1 MAGLFEQCFGLR
13 SSKQNKHLR
22 AIELERNFT
31 ERRSKTN
38 PASKA
43 WEDILLHAGVAK
55 CVASDNVYQHILQHF
70 WSTTGSVFKQG
81 NISRPAAQ
89 EAVDDIMEIDA
100 VRDHA
105 GWAIKRA
112 RDIIKSSTE
121 DKLRIKKSS
130 GDDTWCEVDKSVA
143 LELLSKLGKD
153 EKQQD
158 VGVSDLYQGEK
169 LENFFGHCMLM
180 WTICYVKANLLLRK
194 RKW

>member
-1 MAGLFEQCFGLR
+1 MAGFFEQCFGLR

-31 ERRSKTN
+31 ECRSKTN

-55 CVASDNVYQHILQHF
+55 CVASDNVYQHF
-70 WSTTGSVFKQG
+70 WSTTGSVFKQE
-81 NISRPAAQ
+81 NTSRPAAQ
-89 EAVDDIMEIDA
+89 EAVDDIMETDA
-100 VRDHA
+100 VKDHA

-130 GDDTWCEVDKSVA
+130 SDDTWCEVNKSVA

-169 LENFFGHCMLM
+169 LENFFGHCMLL

>member
-1 MAGLFEQCFGLR
+1 M
-13 SSKQNKHLR
+13 
-22 AIELERNFT
+22 
-31 ERRSKTN
+31 
-38 PASKA
+38 
-43 WEDILLHAGVAK
+43 HAGVPK
-55 CVASDNVYQHILQHF
+55 CVASDNVYQHF
-70 WSTTGSVFKQG
+70 WSTTGSVFKQE
-81 NISRPAAQ
+81 NTSRPAAQ
-89 EAVDDIMEIDA
+89 EAVDDIMETDA
-100 VRDHA
+100 VKDHA

-130 GDDTWCEVDKSVA
+130 GDDTWCEVNKSVA

-158 VGVSDLYQGEK
+158 VGVSDSYQGEK
-169 LENFFGHCMLM
+169 LENFFGHCKLL